1 MLPRSPFTVQLP
13 LSEMPE
19 HLWLFFAKGI
29 GAVLGSAVSLA
40 YILPRGRREAAIR
53 FGTGVSIGVLFGPA
67 AGAWLLGYFEL
78 QAHLTRFEAVMTGSA
93 AASLCAWW
101 ALGLL
106 QRIFTQ
112 KPGTPAR

>member
-1 MLPRSPFTVQLP
+1 MRDELVLP
-13 LSEMPE
+13 LPMTELPE
-19 HLWLFFAKGI
+19 QIWMVFAKGV

-67 AGAWLLGYFEL
+67 VGAWLVAYFDI
-78 QAHLTRFEAVMTGSA
+78 ASHLTRFEVVMTGSA

-101 ALGLL
+101 ALGFL
-106 QRIFTQ
+106 QRLFT
-112 KPGTPAR
+112 ARSSRHKS

>member
-1 MLPRSPFTVQLP
+1 MPIREDMALQLP
-13 LSEMPE
+13 LAELPE
-19 HLWLFFAKGI
+19 QVWMIFAKGI

-67 AGAWLLGYFEL
+67 VGAWLVAHFGL
-78 QAHLTRFEAVMTGSA
+78 QLHLTRFEVVLTGSA

-106 QRIFTQ
+106 QRLFAA
-112 KPGTPAR
+112 KPPSSKS

>member
-1 MLPRSPFTVQLP
+1 MHTRDQLAFQLP
-13 LSEMPE
+13 MTELPE
-19 HLWLFFAKGI
+19 QIWLVIAKGV

-67 AGAWLLGYFEL
+67 VGAWLVAYFEL
-78 QAHLTRFEAVMTGSA
+78 ASHLTRFEVVMTGSA
-93 AASLCAWW
+93 ASSLCAWW

-106 QRIFTQ
+106 QRLFAG
-112 KPGTPAR
+112 KPPSPKP